1 MAQLSPPWE
10 GLIEIFQPI
19 TWLLFVLILLVA
31 AFAWY
36 IFGVTM
42 PESAPHRKVAVLM
55 MNTWCV
61 FLGISANNRPDFTP
75 LRVFFI
81 MLALYG
87 LNVTTIYTSKLI
99 NVFTEPKYEPQI
111 DSISKIIEI
120 HEMLGTKMCLI

>member
-1 MAQLSPPWE
+1 MAKLSPPWR

-19 TWLLFVLILLVA
+19 TWLLFVLILLIA

-42 PESAPHRKVAVLM
+42 PEAAPHRKVAILM

-75 LRVFFI
+75 LRIFFI
-81 MLALYG
+81 LLALYG

-99 NVFTEPKYEPQI
+99 NVFTEPNYEPQI
-111 DSISKIIEI
+111 NTISEIIKTGQMI
-120 HEMLGTKMCLI
+120 GKCAGI